1 MHVKKYSVGVKAD
14 LFCIFTFEGETPPS
28 PALPE
33 AEAVIARLL
42 SMPGD
47 GGEKGSRRTAPL
59 PGKEAGAL
67 MLAGLGKRPDKASAK
82 ISAYRNQTAECVRF
96 AASLGYS
103 SVIAQLP
110 EEPDQA
116 ASRASAEG
124 AVLGGYLFDRHKTL
138 ERGAPRTEPEAFML
152 CEGDEDAMKR
162 GALAAE
168 AQTFSRDLANE
179 PGNVVTPTTFAEI
192 AQRTA
197 EEFGLECKILDETGM
212 ADLGMNALLAV
223 GQGSKNPPRLVH
235 LVYRPDEEPRARVA
249 LVGKTVTFDS
259 GGLCIKTRD
268 GIKGMKTDKT
278 GGCNVLAIMRAL
290 GQIRP
295 PVEVHGIMG
304 AVENMP
310 DGGAFR
316 PDDIIKTMSGKTIEI
331 LNTDAEGRLT
341 LADLLTYACRTAPD
355 SLIDMATL
363 TGAAV
368 WALGNYTAALVSDH
382 DGLSAQIS
390 EAAERAGERFH
401 RFAMDDEKLREQI
414 KSEVADFTNSG
425 GPGGGVITAG
435 MLLREFV
442 DPVVPWAHLDIAA
455 VARYDKEFDCYG
467 KGASAFGT
475 RACLEYI
482 LSI

>member
-1 MHVKKYSVGVKAD
+1 MKVKKYSAGDKAG
-14 LFCIFTFEGETPPS
+14 LFCILAFEGEAPPS
-28 PALPE
+28 PALAE
-33 AEAVIARLL
+33 AEDALARLL

-47 GGEKGSRRTAPL
+47 GGEKGARRTAPL
-59 PGKEAGAL
+59 PGIEAMTL
-67 MLAGLGKRPDKASAK
+67 VLAGLGKRPDKTSAK
-82 ISAYRNQTAECVRF
+82 ISAYRNQAAECARF

-103 SVIAQLP
+103 SIILQLP
-110 EEPDQA
+110 EPPDRATSGA
-116 ASRASAEG
+116 AAEG
-124 AVLGGYLFDRHKTL
+124 AVLGGYLFDRHRTV
-138 ERGAPRTEPEAFML
+138 ERGATRADLEAFLL

-162 GALAAE
+162 GAIAAE
-168 AQTFSRDLANE
+168 AQIFSRDLANE
-179 PGNVVTPTTFAEI
+179 PGNVITPETFAEI
-192 AQRTA
+192 ARREA
-197 EEFGLECKILDETGM
+197 EEFGLECKILDE
-212 ADLGMNALLAV
+212 ADLAELGMNALLAV

-235 LVYRPDEEPRARVA
+235 LVYRPDGEPRARAA

-355 SLIDMATL
+355 SLVDMATL

-382 DGLSAQIS
+382 DGLSALIS

-442 DPVVPWAHLDIAA
+442 DPAVPWAHLDIAA

-475 RACLEYI
+475 RTCLEYI